1 MGSVEY
7 GGAEAPGN
15 VNNGDDAPGN
25 VNNGDDDDGVNETE
39 ETEYELQKEDLYD
52 IIGTLKEKVKEH
64 VNARV
69 QILVQNRELQ
79 EEVKRFTDMTTSV
92 SGAKEYKDAMKKR
105 KAYEDILKPVNDGDI
120 RIRKE
125 IGDTDYDNYRV
136 ARRKRN
142 AFFLGQDCK
151 RRFTTCRLLH
161 SFAEE
166 GMRIWEMSIILL
178 ETLQPTSRTDVIWH
192 FYSE

>member
-1 MGSVEY
+1 MSGRRQFNSSHDSGIGEHDIADPPVVIGAGALFLNGGAEAPGNIDNGHDAPGNVDN

-105 KAYEDILKPVNDGDI
+105 KAYEDILKGDSTFSLFSYDI
-120 RIRKE
+120 W
-125 IGDTDYDNYRV
+125 IG
-136 ARRKRN
+136 
-142 AFFLGQDCK
+142 
-151 RRFTTCRLLH
+151 
-161 SFAEE
+161 
-166 GMRIWEMSIILL
+166 
-178 ETLQPTSRTDVIWH
+178 
-192 FYSE
+192 